1 MNFCLLRR
9 YENGHGLSC
18 YKPRHSD
25 CQIDKATNSRLNV
38 PHIDLVME
46 IILRNH
52 QAGAYR
58 ADEIT
63 IISPYKA
70 QNFFYRQRL
79 FALVADG
86 RLPSNAVPTVA
97 TIDFQSRSDHSG
109 LGVSQAENFG
119 DIGFAADDH
128 RGNVAYLRMREVLI
142 NILPVGIASGNIE
155 ITPSER
161 LNSFGEVVTSRIPYV
176 CHFAQWTSGRRIGVR
191 VDQASTSDDE
201 KYYAGSEAEY
211 DNNS

>member
-1 MNFCLLRR
+1 
-9 YENGHGLSC
+9 
-18 YKPRHSD
+18 
-25 CQIDKATNSRLNV
+25 
-38 PHIDLVME
+38 ME

-119 DIGFAADDH
+119 DIGFTADDH
-128 RGNVAYLRMREVLI
+128 RGNVLSVFAYERSAHQHSASRYSFWELRSHPAR
-142 NILPVGIASGNIE
+142 
-155 ITPSER
+155 
-161 LNSFGEVVTSRIPYV
+161 
-176 CHFAQWTSGRRIGVR
+176 
-191 VDQASTSDDE
+191 D
-201 KYYAGSEAEY
+201 
-211 DNNS
+211 